1 MKNAPKLLL
10 LSWLFSGLAGMVHA
24 EVVVGNIGN
33 RNDYHTEMSYS
44 AKYAQKFTTGN
55 LNLGDADLNG
65 LVYHKFSWALQP
77 GTDGFDPDLGI
88 FPWQNTTFE
97 WSLLSDVEGS
107 PGTAVYPV
115 FLGGYLSISE
125 PGVASAGYSGGY
137 SGSFVLQSNSSY
149 WLSIRFLDGNSHT
162 GLGWFPTLPVTS
174 DLSVYGA
181 GSLGGLMVNTGTG
194 WEEVSVGVNT
204 GTVWNGLF
212 WEDVFEEVS
221 VRALI
226 EIEAES
232 VPEPT
237 SLQLLGF
244 SLGSLWILRGRRRKV

>member
-1 MKNAPKLLL
+1 
-10 LSWLFSGLAGMVHA
+10 MVHA

-33 RNDYHTEMSYS
+33 PVAYHTEMSYP

-107 PGTAVYPV
+107 PGTSV
-115 FLGGYLSISE
+115 FPLPAFYLSISE
-125 PGVASAGYSGGY
+125 PGVASAGY

-149 WLSIRFLDGNSHT
+149 WLSIRLRST
-162 GLGWFPTLPVTS
+162 GTYTTLPVTS

-194 WEEVSVGVNT
+194 WEEVSIMVNT
-204 GTVWNGLF
+204 GTVW
-212 WEDVFEEVS
+212 EPVEEEVS
-221 VRALI
+221 LRALI